1 MQILETKY
9 QEEIKRIIDLNSM
22 MKVEL
27 QNAKFD
33 LNLAKEAAKEKQLKF
48 QYVQKEVEALESKV
62 RAQSRSMKE
71 QVDGQIQ
78 EKSNQIVALKH
89 ALNSL

>member
-62 RAQSRSMKE
+62 RAQSRSIKE

>member
-62 RAQSRSMKE
+62 RVQSRSMKE

>member
-48 QYVQKEVEALESKV
+48 
-62 RAQSRSMKE
+62 
-71 QVDGQIQ
+71 
-78 EKSNQIVALKH
+78 
-89 ALNSL
+89 

>member
-9 QEEIKRIIDLNSM
+9 QEEIKRIIDLNST